1 MTWKQKSQTTQ
12 LNIILGDNFMNSAN
26 QMIQAIKNRKALLK
40 KERDESIAYIEECYK
55 RDIKIL
61 DQEEK
66 KWLEQFD
73 DVPVDDIYKNSKEV
87 KE

>member
-55 RDIKIL
+55 NDIKIL

-73 DVPVDDIYKNSKEV
+73 EIPIEEIYKNEEEKE
-87 KE
+87 E

>member
-1 MTWKQKSQTTQ
+1 
-12 LNIILGDNFMNSAN
+12 MNSAN
-26 QMIQAIKNRKALLK
+26 QMVQAIRNRKALLK

-55 RDIKIL
+55 KDIKIL

-73 DVPVDDIYKNSKEV
+73 EIPIEEIYKNEEEKE
-87 KE
+87 E

>member
-1 MTWKQKSQTTQ
+1 MI
-12 LNIILGDNFMNSAN
+12 NVNSAN
-26 QMIQAIKNRKALLK
+26 QMVQAIRNRKALLR

-55 RDIKIL
+55 KDIKIL

-73 DVPVDDIYKNSKEV
+73 EIPIEEIYKNEEEKE
-87 KE
+87 E

>member
-1 MTWKQKSQTTQ
+1 MI
-12 LNIILGDNFMNSAN
+12 NVNSAN
-26 QMIQAIKNRKALLK
+26 QMIQAIRNRKALLR

-55 RDIKIL
+55 KDIKIL

-73 DVPVDDIYKNSKEV
+73 EIPIEEIYKNEEEKE
-87 KE
+87 E